1 MSQTEQTDTTG
12 EICPEMAEFQELQES
27 REAFNLLNEQKTE
40 QNTEPKAK
48 RAQIR
53 RTGEVDY
60 LDKKKSDN
68 LLSAVT
74 NIKHKAA
81 ILLMMDCGLRATEC
95 VTLKMENFDWK
106 KKVVLIRSLKKRGN
120 ELVRE
125 IPISSRL
132 LETLA
137 EYLTDYKAEKEDY
150 LFPNPSNKNHHVS
163 RKSLNRLCD
172 RLKEQNP
179 GLSEL
184 HPHALRHTFA
194 TQLLVNGAELHNVK
208 TLLGHQSFNTTLIYN
223 HTPIEILRKNIED
236 MTEVKRSWLG
246 KLMHRFFGKKSKP
259 SLLNFNGNAGS
270 AFIVG
275 REKELMQVCDNLNK
289 NINTILTGKIGLG
302 KSHILKQIELQG
314 KKILKLDEM
323 ANLKL
328 TFVNMLLYLF
338 ENDKKAIGEILY
350 SDFDNTKL
358 QQKLQRDSVQ
368 SLIEEV
374 LKITG
379 KHEYVLMIDN
389 VDGITPKAMRAIEQL
404 KDHFVI
410 VTTAREIPINR
421 TSFIWNFEHIK
432 IEPLSRTNSLEL
444 IHKLS
449 YDIEVEDTELY
460 RNHIYEQSS
469 GNPRVIFELCERYR
483 KESIVTDDI
492 VRQVRHIGGL
502 PEIDMSFIVVIILA
516 GISILR
522 YTSKEFGGESL
533 RFIGGIALVLLML
546 SRYFLSRVRR
556 KFL

>member
-1 MSQTEQTDTTG
+1 MNTLEPRQDEQ
-12 EICPEMAEFQELQES
+12 EICPELEEMQELQES
-27 REAFNLLNEQKTE
+27 RDAFNHLNSEKPEEKPESKQ
-40 QNTEPKAK
+40 PKATLK
-48 RAQIR
+48 

-60 LDKKKSDN
+60 LDKRKSDK
-68 LLSAVT
+68 LLSTVT
-74 NIKHKAA
+74 NVKHKTA

-95 VTLKMENFDWK
+95 VTLKMENFDFK
-106 KKVVLIRSLKKRGN
+106 KKVVLIRSLKKRGH

-125 IPISSRL
+125 IPISTRL

-137 EYLTDYKAEKEDY
+137 EYLTTYKAEKDDY
-150 LFPNPSNKNHHVS
+150 LFPNPSNKNEHVS
-163 RKSLNRLCD
+163 RKSLNRLCE
-172 RLKEQNP
+172 RLKENNP
-179 GLSEL
+179 SFSEL

-194 TQLLVNGAELHNVK
+194 TQLLANGAELHNVK

-236 MTEVKRSWLG
+236 MSTVKRSWLSR
-246 KLMHRFFGKKSKP
+246 LMHKYFGKRKNP
-259 SLLNFNGNAGS
+259 SLLNFGTAGNS
-270 AFIVG
+270 FIVG
-275 REKELMQVCDNLNK
+275 RDKELMQVVDCLNK
-289 NINTILTGKIGLG
+289 NINTILTGKIGIG
-302 KSHILKQIELQG
+302 KSHLLKQIELQG

-338 ENDKKAIGEILY
+338 QNDKEAIKQVLY
-350 SDFDNTKL
+350 SDFDNNKL

-368 SLIEEV
+368 NLIEEV

-389 VDGITPKAMRAIEQL
+389 VDGITPRAMKAIEQL

-410 VTTAREIPINR
+410 ITTAREIPINR
-421 TSFIWNFEHIK
+421 TSFIWNFEHIR
-432 IEPLSRTNSLEL
+432 IEPLSRSCSLEL

-449 YDIEVEDTELY
+449 YDIEVEDMELY

-483 KESIVTDDI
+483 KESIVTDDV
-492 VRQVRHIGGL
+492 VRQIRHIGGL
-502 PEIDMSFIVVIILA
+502 PEIDMSFIVILILA
-516 GISILR
+516 GVSILR

-546 SRYFLSRVRR
+546 SRYFLARTRR
-556 KFL
+556 KLL